1 MDLSSEDSLRLNVL
15 LHQDVEAIRIDDSK
29 MIVYGLSPRGEAQVP
44 LNPNCRDEQY
54 IKKVKEVIS
63 SHVLGSP
70 GGYPIFLRRWTR
82 MGQAKDDSLE
92 RLLKLGEPEA
102 VVAVVHAAGLTDELA
117 RRAWWA
123 MPNSD
128 NARRMLEKQSVVA
141 GRMGRTLASFLVEFL
156 PFEEEPKNML
166 ESVRLVLQPDLIDEA
181 TRNSLWSRGQ
191 RKNAFYVGFLKML
204 PDDLPEVTAAHP
216 EYEML
221 KARLAELN
229 AAGQPVARQLLRLLS
244 PAGQAYLKTA
254 TTVFKKPANQ
264 DVVVALLEAIE
275 GYFAPV
281 RPTEPPSAEM
291 RELVEQASQVC
302 TDQSQSN
309 PAINEILQVAP
320 ETERLLP
327 AMLALSWVGVHL
339 VDPIFAR
346 SDAIGTV
353 MRRKLEPVSAP
364 ILDLLRTLSGHRT

>member
-1 MDLSSEDSLRLNVL
+1 MDLSNEDSLRLNVL

-82 MGQAKDDSLE
+82 MGQAKDDSLD

-123 MPNSD
+123 MPNSI
-128 NARRMLEKQSVVA
+128 NARCMLEKHSVVE
-141 GRMGRTLASFLVEFL
+141 GEMGKILASFLVEFL
-156 PFEEEPKNML
+156 PFEEEPKDML
-166 ESVRLVLQPDLIDEA
+166 ESVRLVLQGNLIDDA
-181 TRNSLWSRGQ
+181 TRQSLWARGQ

-204 PDDLPEVTAAHP
+204 PDNLPEQVAAHP
-216 EYEML
+216 EFENF
-221 KARLAELN
+221 KTKLADLD
-229 AAGQPVARQLLRLLS
+229 AAGQPVARQLLRVLS
-244 PAGQAYLKTA
+244 PAGQAYIKTA
-254 TTVFKKPANQ
+254 ATVMKKPANQ

-275 GYFAPV
+275 SYFAPV
-281 RPTEPPSAEM
+281 RPNESASSDM
-291 RELVEQASQVC
+291 SELVAQAKQCCADKTVSAIKEVLEQVPEAEPLL
-302 TDQSQSN
+302 QS
-309 PAINEILQVAP
+309 
-320 ETERLLP
+320 
-327 AMLALSWVGVHL
+327 MLALSWVGVHL
-339 VDPIFAR
+339 VNPIFAR
-346 SDAIGTV
+346 TDAIGTV
-353 MRRKLEPVSAP
+353 MRRKLEPVSTP
-364 ILDLLRTLSGHRT
+364 VLDMLLTLQGGRQ

>member
-63 SHVLGSP
+63 SHMLGSP

-102 VVAVVHAAGLTDELA
+102 VVAVVHATGLTDELA

-123 MPNSD
+123 MPNST
-128 NARRMLEKQSVVA
+128 NARCMLEKQSVVQ
-141 GRMGRTLASFLVEFL
+141 GQMGKTLANFLVEFL
-156 PFEEEPKNML
+156 PFEEDPKNML
-166 ESVRLVLQPDLIDEA
+166 ESVRLVLQTDLIDEA
-181 TRNSLWSRGQ
+181 TRQSLWSRGQ

-204 PDDLPEVTAAHP
+204 PDDLPVQAAAHP
-216 EYEML
+216 DYENL
-221 KARLAELN
+221 KTKLAELD
-229 AAGQPVARQLLRLLS
+229 AAGQPVARQLLRVLS
-244 PAGQAYLKTA
+244 PAGQAYIKTA
-254 TTVFKKPANQ
+254 TTVIKKPANQ

-275 GYFAPV
+275 SYFAPL
-281 RPTEPPSAEM
+281 RPALPPSTEM
-291 RELVEQASQVC
+291 SVLIEQA
-302 TDQSQSN
+302 DQACAGKSIA
-309 PAINEILQVAP
+309 AINTVLEVAP
-320 ETERLLP
+320 ETESLLQ
-327 AMLALSWVGVHL
+327 AMLTLSWVGVHL
-339 VDPIFAR
+339 INPIFAR
-346 SDAIGTV
+346 TDAIGTV
-353 MRRKLEPVSAP
+353 MRRKLEPVSTP
-364 ILDLLRTLSGHRT
+364 MLDLLQTLSGKRA

>member
-15 LHQDVEAIRIDDSK
+15 LHQDVEAIRIDESK

-54 IKKVKEVIS
+54 IKRVKEVIS

-123 MPNSD
+123 MPSAV
-128 NARRMLEKQSVVA
+128 NARCMLEKQSVVQ
-141 GRMGRTLASFLVEFL
+141 GEMGKTLANFLVEFL
-156 PFEEEPKNML
+156 PFEEDPKDML
-166 ESVRLVLQPDLIDEA
+166 ESVRLVLQTDLIDAA
-181 TRNSLWSRGQ
+181 TRDSLWSRGQ

-204 PDDLPEVTAAHP
+204 PDDLPEQAAAHP
-216 EYEML
+216 EYEHL
-221 KARLAELN
+221 KTKLASLA
-229 AAGQPVARQLLRLLS
+229 AAGQPVARQLLRVLS
-244 PAGQAYLKTA
+244 PAGQAYIKTA
-254 TTVFKKPANQ
+254 TNVIKKPANQ

-275 GYFAPV
+275 SYFASL
-281 RPTEPPSAEM
+281 RPAVPPSADM
-291 RELVEQASQVC
+291 NELVTKASQACADKSV
-302 TDQSQSN
+302 D
-309 PAINEILQVAP
+309 AINEVLEVAP
-320 ETERLLP
+320 EAESLIV
-327 AMLALSWVGVHL
+327 AVLALSWVGVHL
-339 VDPIFAR
+339 VNPIFSR
-346 SDAIGTV
+346 TDAIGTV

-364 ILDLLRTLSGHRT
+364 LLDLLRILSGRRG

>member
-1 MDLSSEDSLRLNVL
+1 MDLSNEDSLRLNVL

-29 MIVYGLSPRGEAQVP
+29 MIVYGLSPKGEAQVP

-82 MGQAKDDSLE
+82 MGQAKDDSLD

-123 MPNSD
+123 MPNSI
-128 NARRMLEKQSVVA
+128 NARCMLEKQTVVEGA
-141 GRMGRTLASFLVEFL
+141 MGKTLASFLVEFL
-156 PFEEEPKNML
+156 PFEEEPKDML
-166 ESVRLVLQPDLIDEA
+166 ESVRLVLQGTLIDEA

-204 PDDLPEVTAAHP
+204 PDNLPEHVSAHP
-216 EYEML
+216 EYENF
-221 KARLAELN
+221 KTKLADLI
-229 AAGQPVARQLLRLLS
+229 AAGQPVAQQLLRVLS
-244 PAGQAYLKTA
+244 PAGQAYVKTA
-254 TTVFKKPANQ
+254 VTVMKKPANQ

-275 GYFAPV
+275 SYFAPV
-281 RPTEPPSAEM
+281 RSGEPRSSDM
-291 RELVEQASQVC
+291 GDLVAQANQC
-302 TDQSQSN
+302 CEEKTD
-309 PAINEILQVAP
+309 PAINEVLEQVPEAKPLLQ
-320 ETERLLP
+320 

-339 VDPIFAR
+339 VNPIFAR
-346 SDAIGTV
+346 TDAIGTV

-364 ILDLLRTLSGHRT
+364 ILDLLLTLNGQRR

>member
-1 MDLSSEDSLRLNVL
+1 MDLSNEDSLRLNVL
-15 LHQDVEAIRIDDSK
+15 LHQEVEAIRIDDSK

-128 NARRMLEKQSVVA
+128 NARRMLEKQSVVE
-141 GRMGRTLASFLVEFL
+141 GQMGRTLANFLVEFL
-156 PFEEEPKNML
+156 PFEEDPQNML
-166 ESVRLVLQPDLIDEA
+166 ESVRLVLQPGLIDEA

-204 PDDLPEVTAAHP
+204 PDTLPEQTTAHP
-216 EYEML
+216 EYESL
-221 KARLAELN
+221 KARLTDLVD
-229 AAGQPVARQLLRLLS
+229 AGQLVSRQLLRVMS
-244 PAGQAYLKTA
+244 PAGQAYIKTA
-254 TTVFKKPANQ
+254 MTVFKKPANQ

-275 GYFAPV
+275 SYFPAVCPAAP
-281 RPTEPPSAEM
+281 SSSDM
-291 RELVEQASQVC
+291 NELVEQASQTC
-302 TDQSQSN
+302 TDDSI
-309 PAINEILQVAP
+309 PEIKEVLKVAP
-320 ETERLLP
+320 ETEVLLQ
-327 AMLALSWVGVHL
+327 AMLALSWVGVHM
-339 VDPIFAR
+339 VNPIFAR
-346 SDAIGTV
+346 TDAIGTV

-364 ILDLLRTLSGHRT
+364 ILDLLRTLSGNRA

>member
-1 MDLSSEDSLRLNVL
+1 MDLSNEDSLRLNVL
-15 LHQDVEAIRIDDSK
+15 LHQEVEAIRIDDSK

-128 NARRMLEKQSVVA
+128 NARRMLEKQSVVE
-141 GRMGRTLASFLVEFL
+141 GQMGRTLANFLVEFL
-156 PFEEEPKNML
+156 PFEEDPQNML
-166 ESVRLVLQPDLIDEA
+166 ESVRLVLQPGLIDEA

-204 PDDLPEVTAAHP
+204 PDTLPEQTTAHP
-216 EYEML
+216 EYESL
-221 KARLAELN
+221 KVRLTDLAD
-229 AAGQPVARQLLRLLS
+229 AGQLVSRQLLRVMS
-244 PAGQAYLKTA
+244 PAGQAYIKTA
-254 TTVFKKPANQ
+254 MTVFKKPANQ

-275 GYFAPV
+275 SYFPAVCPAAP
-281 RPTEPPSAEM
+281 SSSDM
-291 RELVEQASQVC
+291 NELVEQASQTC
-302 TDQSQSN
+302 TDDSI
-309 PAINEILQVAP
+309 PEIKEVLKVAP
-320 ETERLLP
+320 ETEVLLQ
-327 AMLALSWVGVHL
+327 AMLALSWVGVHM
-339 VDPIFAR
+339 VNPIFAR
-346 SDAIGTV
+346 TDAIGTV

-364 ILDLLRTLSGHRT
+364 ILDLLRTLSGNRA

>member
-29 MIVYGLSPRGEAQVP
+29 MVVYGLSPRGEAQVP

-63 SHVLGSP
+63 SHILGSP

-128 NARRMLEKQSVVA
+128 NARRMLEKQSVVE
-141 GRMGRTLASFLVEFL
+141 GQMGRTLASFLVEFL
-156 PFEEEPKNML
+156 PFEEDPKNML
-166 ESVRLVLQPDLIDEA
+166 ESVRLVLQPGLIDEA
-181 TRNSLWSRGQ
+181 TRDSLWSRGQ

-204 PDDLPEVTAAHP
+204 PDTLPEQTAAHP
-216 EYEML
+216 EYESL
-221 KARLAELN
+221 KARLTDLAD
-229 AAGQPVARQLLRLLS
+229 ADQRVSRQLLRVLS
-244 PAGQAYLKTA
+244 PAGQAYIKTA
-254 TTVFKKPANQ
+254 MTVFKKPANQ

-275 GYFAPV
+275 SYFTTVCPAAP
-281 RPTEPPSAEM
+281 SSSDM
-291 RELVEQASQVC
+291 NELVTQASQAC
-302 TDQSQSN
+302 TDKSI
-309 PAINEILQVAP
+309 PEIKEVLEMAP
-320 ETERLLP
+320 ETEALLQS
-327 AMLALSWVGVHL
+327 MLALSWVGVHL
-339 VDPIFAR
+339 VNPIFSR
-346 SDAIGTV
+346 TDAIGTV
-353 MRRKLEPVSAP
+353 MRRKLEPVTVP
-364 ILDLLRTLSGHRT
+364 ILDLLRTLSGKRA